1 MSAFYFRS
9 FLLFELAY
17 FPAAENNSA
26 PSEAANSEVD
36 EYYHP
41 TVQVPEANGE
51 IPSVE
56 VQDNE
61 NEQQPSDENTDIN
74 E

>member
-1 MSAFYFRS
+1 M
-9 FLLFELAY
+9 
-17 FPAAENNSA
+17 
-26 PSEAANSEVD
+26 PSEEVSGEVD

-41 TVQVPEANGE
+41 TVQAPEANDE

-56 VQDNE
+56 VQDDE
-61 NEQQPSDENTDIN
+61 NEQQSSDENTDIN

>member
-1 MSAFYFRS
+1 MGGGGGAV
-9 FLLFELAY
+9 
-17 FPAAENNSA
+17 NNSA
-26 PSEAANSEVD
+26 PCEALNIVVD

-41 TVQVPEANGE
+41 TVQVPESNGE

-61 NEQQPSDENTDIN
+61 NEQQPSDENTDKN